1 MLKKIIFDDL
11 RYCARA
17 DKEIIIAAIERSRV
31 GAFLPEIN
39 VFPEK
44 SSSYRLLLFFTKA
57 IFSCVSR
64 SLVIIPHG

>member
-44 SSSYRLLLFFTKA
+44 SSYRLLLFFTKA

-64 SLVIIPHG
+64 SLVIIPRG